1 MGIDF
6 FFSVGVWSMMVEC
19 LNLNLFLDEY
29 VNKNI
34 INIYNVGI
42 RVCK

>member
-6 FFSVGVWSMMVEC
+6 FFSVGVKYNDGM
-19 LNLNLFLDEY
+19 FKFKFILDEY